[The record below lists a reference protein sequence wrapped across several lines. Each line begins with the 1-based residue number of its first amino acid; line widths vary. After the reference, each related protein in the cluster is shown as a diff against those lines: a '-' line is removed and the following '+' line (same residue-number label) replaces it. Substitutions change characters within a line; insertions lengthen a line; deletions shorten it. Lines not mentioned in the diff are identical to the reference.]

1 MSEQASENT
10 GLSIKQIQMGPMQ
23 NYVYVIADQEKRQ
36 ALVVDPAW
44 NIQGLLDE
52 LDKDGLELTGALV
65 THYHPDHIGGDFS
78 GHHIEGIPEL
88 LAERPCKIYIHKAE
102 APYVQKQL
110 GLTPADYVAVDGETT
125 VEAGRIPV
133 RLLHTPGH
141 TPGSQCFLVG
151 GHLVSG
157 DTLFIGSCG
166 RVDLPGS
173 NPSDLYYSL
182 NQKLK
187 RLPDDTVLLPGHNYS
202 AERTSTIGREKQA
215 NPFLRFESVEDYL
228 RAMGY

>member
-1 MSEQASENT
+1 VSQEQAQGG
-10 GLSIKQIQMGPMQ
+10 GLSIKQIELGPMQ
-23 NYVYVIADQEKRQ
+23 NYVYVIADRDERK
-36 ALVVDPAW
+36 AFVVDPAW
-44 NIQGLLDE
+44 DIGSLLAE
-52 LDKDGLELTGALV
+52 LDKEDLELAGALV
-65 THYHPDHIGGDFS
+65 THYHPDHIGGDFA
-78 GHHIEGIPEL
+78 GHHIEGLTEL
-88 LAERPCKIYIHKAE
+88 LSQRPCKIYLHKAE

-110 GLTPADYVAVDGETT
+110 GLSPADYVAVDGETT
-125 VEAGRIPV
+125 LEVGRIPV

-173 NPSDLYYSL
+173 NPEDLYYSL

-187 RLPDDTVLLPGHNYS
+187 KLPDDTVLLPGHNY
-202 AERTSTIGREKQA
+202 APQRTSTIGREKQS
-215 NPFLRFESVEDYL
+215 NPFMRFETVEDYL
-228 RAMGY
+228 RVMGH

>member
-1 MSEQASENT
+1 MINET
-10 GLSIKQIQMGPMQ
+10 TDGHGLSIKQIEIGPMA
-23 NYVYVIADQEKRQ
+23 NYVYIIADMDTRK

-44 NIQGLLDE
+44 DVKSLIAE
-52 LDKDGLELTGALV
+52 LDKQGLELEGALI
-65 THYHPDHIGGDFS
+65 THYHPDHIGGDFQ
-78 GHHIEGIPEL
+78 GHHIEGVTEL
-88 LAERPCKIYIHKAE
+88 MAERPCKLYIHKAE
-102 APYVQKQL
+102 APYVQRQL
-110 GLTPADYVAVDGETT
+110 GLTPADYVACDGETT
-125 VEAGRIPV
+125 VNVGRIPV

-173 NPSDLYYSL
+173 NPTDLYYSL

-187 RLPDDTVLLPGHNYS
+187 RLPDETVLLPGHNY
-202 AERTSTIGREKQA
+202 APQRTSTIGREKTA
-215 NPFLRFESVEDYL
+215 NPYMRFENVEDYL
-228 RAMGY
+228 RAMGH